1 MFFLGNGKVQASA
14 LTRNESY
21 KFVAQLLIKKRRE
34 MNIINGRKNYIQNLL
49 LLLHSVQSDNLI
61 MLCSCSLILFS
72 IYFQKVKL

>member
-34 MNIINGRKNYIQNLL
+34 MNIINE
-49 LLLHSVQSDNLI
+49 SEAV
-61 MLCSCSLILFS
+61 ILRG
-72 IYFQKVKL
+72 